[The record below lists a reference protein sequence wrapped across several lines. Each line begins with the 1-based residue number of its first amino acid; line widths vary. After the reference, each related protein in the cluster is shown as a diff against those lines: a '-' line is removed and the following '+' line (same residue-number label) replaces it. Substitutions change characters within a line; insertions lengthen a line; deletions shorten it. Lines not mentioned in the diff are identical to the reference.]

1 MGAALVISSWVG
13 AARGEGMALVGYVFV
28 GEAENAY
35 SRRAVGRYRLYEP
48 IAAGGTATVHYGRML
63 GPAGFA
69 RTVAVKRL
77 HREYARDP
85 EFVAMFMD
93 EARLAARVHHPNVVQ
108 TLDVVAAEGELF
120 LVMEY
125 LPALSLSQLLQAA
138 RARGERAP
146 AAIATAVMSDV
157 LRGLHAAHEAIDE
170 DGEPLDIVHRDVSP
184 QNVLVGTDGAA
195 RVVDFGIAK
204 ATGRA
209 AQVTREGQVKGKF
222 AYMAPEQVTN
232 VGVSRQSDVFAASI
246 VFWELLTGERLFQA
260 ESEPAVLAAVLSTP
274 IRPPSTVAP
283 ELGPVLDRIV
293 LRGLAR
299 EVSMRYASGREMAS
313 DLEAHTKVA
322 SPSQV
327 GQWVEGLGGDALAR
341 RAARVAEIESESRSA
356 RVSAETILSSS
367 ADTSEE
373 AVDAPGVSPLPSKR
387 NRHTTLAIVGAGMLI
402 TAIGGL
408 TLRWSRVRPLRAAE
422 LPTASPLTVAAPAYS
437 ASVTPE
443 GAPRPPETADPIAPL
458 PSRMRSVRPPR
469 SQPAKPAPARTG
481 AGSNVAQSTCDPPYY
496 ADSEGHLVY
505 KSECF
510 R

>member
-1 MGAALVISSWVG
+1 
-13 AARGEGMALVGYVFV
+13 VFV
-28 GEAENAY
+28 GQAENAY
-35 SRRAVGRYRLYEP
+35 SRRAVDRYRLYEP

-63 GPAGFA
+63 GPVGFA

-108 TLDVVAAEGELF
+108 TVDVVAAEGELF

-125 LPALSLSQLLQAA
+125 LSAVSLSQLLQAA
-138 RARGERAP
+138 RARRERPP
-146 AAIATAVMSDV
+146 AQVAAAVTSDV
-157 LRGLHAAHEAIDE
+157 LRGLHAAHEATDE
-170 DGEPLDIVHRDVSP
+170 DGVPLDIVHRDVSP
-184 QNVLVGTDGAA
+184 QNVLVGADGIA
-195 RVVDFGIAK
+195 RVLDFGIAK

-260 ESEPAVLAAVLSTP
+260 ESEPALLAAVLSAP
-274 IRPPSTVAP
+274 IRPPSAIAAGIGP
-283 ELGPVLDRIV
+283 ELDRIL

-299 EVSMRYASGREMAS
+299 DVSVRYASGREMAA
-313 DLEAHTKVA
+313 DIAAHA
-322 SPSQV
+322 MLANPGQV
-327 GQWVEGLGGDALAR
+327 GQWVEDLAGDDLSK

-356 RVSAETILSSS
+356 RVSASTLLASSS
-367 ADTSEE
+367 E
-373 AVDAPGVSPLPSKR
+373 AAEAAADAPSAAASPARRMLRTAMAIAAAGVLV
-387 NRHTTLAIVGAGMLI
+387 TVA
-402 TAIGGL
+402 GGL
-408 TLRWSRVRPLRAAE
+408 ALRSNRITPLRAERPLAE
-422 LPTASPLTVAAPAYS
+422 PPVVAAPKS
-437 ASVTPE
+437 SESVAPE
-443 GAPRPPETADPIAPL
+443 KAPSPPEATDPVAPL
-458 PSRMRSVRPPR
+458 SSHMRSIRPPR
-469 SQPAKPAPARTG
+469 AQPGRPAPARSAATSG
-481 AGSNVAQSTCDPPYY
+481 AAQSACDPPYY